1 MKKLRKRHKKE
12 RSITWKKKNE
22 ERNYLTY
29 VELPN
34 LINRIAKLI
43 MVKPFN
49 RRFLEANETEIIKI
63 VSSEFKGA
71 INAFEDLKQTHIR

>member
-1 MKKLRKRHKKE
+1 MEEK
-12 RSITWKKKNE
+12 ID

-49 RRFLEANETEIIKI
+49 RRFLEANEIEITKI

-71 INAFEDLKQTHIR
+71 INAFENLRDTQVN

>member
-1 MKKLRKRHKKE
+1 ME
-12 RSITWKKKNE
+12 EKNE

-43 MVKPFN
+43 MIKPFN

-71 INAFEDLKQTHIR
+71 INAFENLRDTQVN

>member
-1 MKKLRKRHKKE
+1 MEEKIDERK
-12 RSITWKKKNE
+12 
-22 ERNYLTY
+22 YLMY

-34 LINRIAKLI
+34 LINRITKLI

-71 INAFEDLKQTHIR
+71 INAFENLRDTQVN